1 MRKKIVLYFL
11 MMSFLSVFSV
21 YGQEKVSQDFEI
33 AEKLFQNKKYT
44 DAYQLYAD
52 IFTKNEQYSPQMLL
66 KMAYIQE
73 GLEQYPEALYYL
85 NLYYNQNP
93 SKKVLAKMEILA
105 DAQKY
110 EGYKIDDSRYFATLY
125 KQYQNYIIAIL
136 FVLFGAVVGLLF
148 RRKSQNRHFLYPAI
162 LLVAILAFGSYQYN
176 YKGQEEQV
184 IIKDDHVYLMSSA
197 SAGSEVQTTIDKG
210 HRLEV
215 IDKQDIWYQI
225 KWNDKKAY
233 IRDYH
238 LLQIR

>member
-1 MRKKIVLYFL
+1 MRKKIAIYFL
-11 MMSFLSVFSV
+11 MLSFLSIFTA
-21 YGQEKVSQDFEI
+21 YGQEKTFQDFEK
-33 AEKLFQNKKYT
+33 AEKLFQDKKYT
-44 DAYQLYAD
+44 DAYQLYSEN
-52 IFTKNEQYSPQMLL
+52 FTKNKQYSPQMLL

-93 SKKVLAKMEILA
+93 SKKVLSKMETLA
-105 DAQKY
+105 DTQKY
-110 EGYKIDDSRYFATLY
+110 EGYKIDDSRYFAALY
-125 KQYQNYIIAIL
+125 QQYQNYIIAIL
-136 FVLFGAVVGLLF
+136 FIIFGAVVALLF
-148 RRKSQNRHFLYPAI
+148 RRKTQNRHFLYPAI
-162 LLVAILAFGSYQYN
+162 LLLAILALGSYQYN
-176 YKGQEEQV
+176 YNKQQEQV
-184 IIKDDHVYLMSSA
+184 IIKDDHVYLMTSA

-215 IDKQDIWYQI
+215 LDKQDIWYQI